1 MSIISVASQC
11 HHNAVARE
19 RWGIEVKL
27 KLHGM
32 TYSNYY
38 NMVKAIMI
46 EKGMEF
52 EEVHVLPN
60 QEPDFLL
67 KSPMGKVPL
76 LESEQGFL
84 TETAVMIDYIDSL
97 DVGVAL
103 YPADPFLRAKVREL
117 IRHLEL
123 YIELPARRLYGDV
136 FFGKPASEELKAQ
149 VKLQLHKGFSSLLE
163 LAKFDPYLA
172 GKELSYADFY
182 YRFSVGLATIV
193 CKKALAW
200 DALNELPHIKEL
212 LDLMGERESI
222 QKVLS
227 DQARDA

>member
-1 MSIISVASQC
+1 MII
-11 HHNAVARE
+11 
-19 RWGIEVKL
+19 KL
-27 KLHGM
+27 YGM

-38 NMVKAIMI
+38 NMVKAVMI

-60 QEPDFLL
+60 QEPEFLL
-67 KSPMGKVPL
+67 KSPMGKVPC
-76 LESEQGFL
+76 LETEQGFL
-84 TETAVMIDYIDSL
+84 SETGVMIDYIDSL
-97 DVGVAL
+97 RIGPSL
-103 YPADPFLRAKVREL
+103 YPDDPFAVAKVKEL

-136 FFGKPASEELKAQ
+136 FFGRPATDELKAQ
-149 VKLQLHKGFSSLLE
+149 VKGQLEKGFASLQK

-193 CKKALAW
+193 CKKALNW
-200 DALNELPHIKEL
+200 SALNEVPNIKSL
-212 LDLMGERESI
+212 IDLMGERGSI
-222 QKVLS
+222 QKVLA

>member
-1 MSIISVASQC
+1 MTI
-11 HHNAVARE
+11 
-19 RWGIEVKL
+19 

-46 EKGMEF
+46 EKGMDF

-60 QEPDFLL
+60 QESEFLI
-67 KSPMGKVPL
+67 KSPMGKVPC
-76 LESEQGFL
+76 LETEQGFL
-84 TETAVMIDYIDSL
+84 TETGVMIDYIDSL
-97 DVGVAL
+97 EIGPSL
-103 YPADPFLRAKVREL
+103 YPEDPFARAKVKEL

-136 FFGKPASEELKAQ
+136 FFGNPATQELKDQ
-149 VKLQLHKGFSSLLE
+149 IKSQLEKGFASLE
-163 LAKFDPYLA
+163 KLAKFDPYLA

-193 CKKALAW
+193 CKKALDW
-200 DALNELPHIKEL
+200 NALSELANIKSL
-212 LDLMGERESI
+212 MDLMGERESI
-222 QKVLS
+222 QQVLA
-227 DQARDA
+227 DQARNA

>member
-1 MSIISVASQC
+1 MTI
-11 HHNAVARE
+11 
-19 RWGIEVKL
+19 

-46 EKGMEF
+46 EKGMDF

-60 QEPDFLL
+60 HESDFLL
-67 KSPMGKVPL
+67 KSPMGKVPCL
-76 LESEQGFL
+76 QTEEGFL
-84 TETAVMIDYIDSL
+84 SETGVMIDYVDSL
-97 DVGVAL
+97 KIGPSL
-103 YPADPFLRAKVREL
+103 YPDNLFACAKVKEL

-136 FFGKPASEELKAQ
+136 FFGNPATDELKGQ
-149 VKLQLHKGFSSLLE
+149 VKLQLEKGFASLQH
-163 LAKFDPYLA
+163 LASFGPYLS

-193 CKKALAW
+193 CKKALNW
-200 DALNELPHIKEL
+200 NALSELPNIKQL
-212 LDLMGERESI
+212 MDLMDERASI
-222 QKVLS
+222 QQVQT

>member
-1 MSIISVASQC
+1 MQLIEA
-11 HHNAVARE
+11 AR
-19 RWGIEVKL
+19 RSHKWHSGVSMTI

-38 NMVKAIMI
+38 NMVKAIML
-46 EKGMEF
+46 EKGVDF

-76 LESEQGFL
+76 LETEQGFL
-84 TETAVMIDYIDSL
+84 TETGVMIDYIDSL
-97 DVGVAL
+97 NIGASL
-103 YPADPFLRAKVREL
+103 YPTDPFERAKVQEL

-123 YIELPARRLYGDV
+123 YIELPARKLYGDV
-136 FFGKPASEELKAQ
+136 FFGRPATDELKEQ
-149 VKLQLHKGFSSLLE
+149 IKQQLEKGFASLQM

-193 CKKALAW
+193 CKKALNW
-200 DALNELPHIKEL
+200 NALTELGNIKGL
-212 LDLMGERESI
+212 MDLMGERQSI
-222 QKVLS
+222 KKVLA

>member
-1 MSIISVASQC
+1 MTI
-11 HHNAVARE
+11 
-19 RWGIEVKL
+19 

-38 NMVKAIMI
+38 NMVKAIML
-46 EKGMEF
+46 EKGVDF

-76 LESEQGFL
+76 LETEQGFL
-84 TETAVMIDYIDSL
+84 TETGVMIDYIDSL
-97 DVGVAL
+97 NIGASL
-103 YPADPFLRAKVREL
+103 YPTDPFERAKVQEL

-123 YIELPARRLYGDV
+123 YIELPARKLYGDV
-136 FFGKPASEELKAQ
+136 FFGRPATDELKEQ
-149 VKLQLHKGFSSLLE
+149 IKQQLEKGFASLQM

-193 CKKALAW
+193 CKKALNW
-200 DALNELPHIKEL
+200 NALTELGNIKGL
-212 LDLMGERESI
+212 MDLMGERQSI
-222 QKVLS
+222 KKVLA

>member
-19 RWGIEVKL
+19 RWGIEVKLKL

-123 YIELPARRLYGDV
+123 YIWL
-136 FFGKPASEELKAQ
+136 GKS
-149 VKLQLHKGFSSLLE
+149 
-163 LAKFDPYLA
+163 
-172 GKELSYADFY
+172 
-182 YRFSVGLATIV
+182 
-193 CKKALAW
+193 
-200 DALNELPHIKEL
+200 
-212 LDLMGERESI
+212 
-222 QKVLS
+222 
-227 DQARDA
+227 

>member
-1 MSIISVASQC
+1 MTI
-11 HHNAVARE
+11 
-19 RWGIEVKL
+19 

-46 EKGMEF
+46 EKGMNF

-60 QEPDFLL
+60 QESEFLL
-67 KSPMGKVPL
+67 KSPMGKVPFLETEDGL
-76 LESEQGFL
+76 LSETG
-84 TETAVMIDYIDSL
+84 VMIDYIDSL
-97 DVGVAL
+97 KIGPSL
-103 YPADPFLRAKVREL
+103 YPENLFAQAKVKEL

-136 FFGKPASEELKAQ
+136 FFGNPATDELKGQ
-149 VKLQLHKGFSSLLE
+149 VRLQLEKGFASLQK
-163 LAKFDPYLA
+163 LASFNPYLA

-193 CKKALAW
+193 CKKALNW
-200 DALNELPHIKEL
+200 NALSELPNIKSL
-212 LDLMGERESI
+212 LDLMDGRESI
-222 QKVLS
+222 QKVQT

>member
-1 MSIISVASQC
+1 ML
-11 HHNAVARE
+11 R
-19 RWGIEVKL
+19 
-27 KLHGM
+27 LHGM

-38 NMVKAIMI
+38 NMVKAIML

-60 QEPDFLL
+60 QETDFLM
-67 KSPMGKVPL
+67 KSPMGKVPV
-76 LESEQGFL
+76 LETEQGFL
-84 TETAVMIDYIDSL
+84 TETGVMIDYIDSL
-97 DVGVAL
+97 EIGPSL
-103 YPADPFLRAKVREL
+103 YASDSFARAMQQEL

-136 FFGKPASEELKAQ
+136 FFGKPAAEELKEEVLALL
-149 VKLQLHKGFSSLLE
+149 KRGFASLQA

-182 YRFSVGLATIV
+182 YRFSVGIATIV
-193 CKKALAW
+193 CKKGLNW
-200 DALNELPHIKEL
+200 DALKELPNVKGL
-212 LDLMGERESI
+212 LDLMAERPSI
-222 QKVLS
+222 QQVMA